1 MLSISHRTQKGTVL
15 ISKRKIEDDPVVS
28 MGPTLETAASIL
40 LLSCLSILSF
50 CCKWETRDLWST
62 SLMYTLPQFGA
73 VVLAPN
79 PTSSFHE
86 PARRASLFLSVRSA
100 PRAPPVPHLHRR
112 SPLRQQRVRADNQ
125 SSEKARRGDAAQD
138 QRLLQAAGNG
148 PRSEQV
154 LLLLLCPL
162 RID

>member
-1 MLSISHRTQKGTVL
+1 MLSINHRTQKGTVL

-50 CCKWETRDLWST
+50 CCKWETRDLGLS
-62 SLMYTLPQFGA
+62 SLVYTLPQFGA

-112 SPLRQQRVRADNQ
+112 SPTLRPQRA
-125 SSEKARRGDAAQD
+125 
-138 QRLLQAAGNG
+138 RLLRRRLQPADRRFLFFPAPAAKGEG
-148 PRSEQV
+148 G
-154 LLLLLCPL
+154 
-162 RID
+162 